1 MKIIRKKREMLI
13 KICIDIEISK
23 NMSVKIRLSC
33 KRQLPDTQECYS
45 KLILLP
51 DKFS

>member
-1 MKIIRKKREMLI
+1 MKIIRKKREVLI

-33 KRQLPDTQECYS
+33 KRQLPDTQECY
-45 KLILLP
+45 IP
-51 DKFS
+51 N